1 MALWVITYYWM
12 RIWGSC
18 QESKTENLCVF
29 LILLEF
35 WKLPFIL
42 RSSDL
47 AIICEIYICS
57 AVGYRFVSLSC
68 VVTEWKWGEICW
80 NLIFFSLKKARD
92 VLGENRQVRQV
103 QLIAIFVDC
112 RDRRV
117 KFNIRGVRYRRFS
130 LATKSVRRDQPI
142 KLPSVSPA
150 LKNKEPSKQKNYFPL
165 VTLMEDDDSN
175 CSREEISLNNTVDD
189 TADVLRGSPSRI
201 IIIVSAFSFSSLQES
216 NTSPIEENLSREEVR
231 SLTSSEV
238 CRVCFVLQY
247 LTP

>member
-1 MALWVITYYWM
+1 MFVKSVDL
-12 RIWGSC
+12 
-18 QESKTENLCVF
+18 F
-29 LILLEF
+29 LSRKSPRRT
-35 WKLPFIL
+35 W
-42 RSSDL
+42 R
-47 AIICEIYICS
+47 
-57 AVGYRFVSLSC
+57 
-68 VVTEWKWGEICW
+68 
-80 NLIFFSLKKARD
+80 
-92 VLGENRQVRQV
+92 NRRVRQV